1 MAEPMSRELLD
12 LIEAHLNLERQ
23 SAADYFAAAIWFAE
37 RELTGFAEHLR
48 DEAKQEEQHAAKF
61 ADYLISRG
69 QRPVLDTIEPP
80 RQQWTGVEQVIANV
94 FRMEA
99 DVTSSVLQLYGTA
112 EGDDDK
118 RTTVFLDPIVDG
130 QRISEHEAAYLL
142 GRVKAPGWWRR
153 LTYASYRRNRK
164 RTIHA
169 VPIRNNLSDPL
180 SISKS
185 SYGSGIIAIPQVDE
199 NLVVSPAG
207 RMWVTRSALTHLI
220 SPESTSAI

>member
-1 MAEPMSRELLD
+1 MTASQIQAPIEVPTGPAGRAMAEPMSAEMLD
-12 LIEAHLNLERQ
+12 LMEAHLNLERQ
-23 SAADYFAAAIWFAE
+23 SAADYFAAAVWFAE

-99 DVTSSVLQLYGTA
+99 DVTASVLQLYNTA
-112 EGDDDK
+112 EKDIDR

-130 QRISEHEAAYLL
+130 QRLSEHEAAYLL
-142 GRVKAPGWWRR
+142 GRVKFAAGNP
-153 LTYASYRRNRK
+153 A
-164 RTIHA
+164 A
-169 VPIRNNLSDPL
+169 VM
-180 SISKS
+180 
-185 SYGSGIIAIPQVDE
+185 IIDAE
-199 NLVVSPAG
+199 LKEGEAEPAKLEG
-207 RMWVTRSALTHLI
+207 
-220 SPESTSAI
+220 

>member
-1 MAEPMSRELLD
+1 MGSLPEVSEMTTSTQQATITIPTGPAGRAMAEPMSPELLD
-12 LIEAHLNLERQ
+12 LMEAHLNLERQ

-37 RELTGFAEHLR
+37 RELVGFAEHLR
-48 DEAKQEEQHAAKF
+48 DEAKQEQEHAAKF

-112 EGDDDK
+112 EGDGDK

-130 QRISEHEAAYLL
+130 QRMSEH
-142 GRVKAPGWWRR
+142 
-153 LTYASYRRNRK
+153 
-164 RTIHA
+164 
-169 VPIRNNLSDPL
+169 
-180 SISKS
+180 
-185 SYGSGIIAIPQVDE
+185 
-199 NLVVSPAG
+199 
-207 RMWVTRSALTHLI
+207 
-220 SPESTSAI
+220 